1 MEKTIEQNYLGPKE
15 VVDTYIQIGV
25 TKANLPIGK
34 MVLLGLLSGMFIGI
48 GGAGS
53 TVLAHDIAHVGFQRL
68 MAGLVFPV
76 GLMMIMLMG
85 GELFTSNCLITMAVW
100 DKKVHALQ
108 MFKNLAIVL
117 ISNFVGILFIDILI
131 IFSGQ
136 LEFTNGKLGA
146 YMISLAVRKIEI
158 SPLRAVVSGV
168 LCNILVCTAVLMVTA
183 SKDITGKLL
192 AVWFPIC
199 LFVVSGYEHIIANMY
214 YLPVGM
220 MAALEPEYA
229 TLAKEIYGLTDAQ
242 IHGLTVG
249 NALLPTFLVTVGN
262 FLGGCIMGRIYYM
275 TQRMH
280 WKAKLADK

>member
-1 MEKTIEQNYLGPKE
+1 M
-15 VVDTYIQIGV
+15 
-25 TKANLPIGK
+25 K
-34 MVLLGLLSGMFIGI
+34 M
-48 GGAGS
+48 
-53 TVLAHDIAHVGFQRL
+53 R
-68 MAGLVFPV
+68 
-76 GLMMIMLMG
+76 LMMIMLIG

-100 DKKVHALQ
+100 DKKVHTLQ
-108 MFKNLAIVL
+108 MFKNLAIVFL
-117 ISNFVGILFIDILI
+117 SNLVGILFIDILI

-136 LEFTNGKLGA
+136 LEFTGGKLGA

-183 SKDITGKLL
+183 SKDITRKLL
-192 AVWFPIC
+192 SVWFPIC
-199 LFVVSGYEHIIANMY
+199 LFVVSGYEHIIANLY

-229 TLAKEIYGLTDAQ
+229 TLAQELYGLTEAQ
-242 IHGLTVG
+242 INGLTVG
-249 NALLPTFLVTVGN
+249 NALLPTVLVTLGN
-262 FLGGCIMGRIYYM
+262 FLGGCIIGRICYM